1 MSSSSTCSAQRAAAN
16 RLNAQHSTGPRTQ
29 EGKERSAQNASTHHA
44 YAADLLQPGEPEPF
58 FHAHREAILERLCP
72 MDAVELCLAE
82 RVVSAAWRLR
92 RLQSADHYLSLME
105 EADFRQS
112 IKDQNQQLKEFH
124 ERNADDFDNTE
135 EPLPQVD
142 LPPQSFSP
150 GFLIAR
156 AFRAPVDDPRQ
167 NRSRTNSPFERLLSA
182 EQRLQGMMHRALK
195 ELRDLQSQRRD
206 RSHDNNID
214 KETCPFLTPEQ
225 DEADDQHPVPQD
237 SPAVT
242 QTTLVQNEPT
252 CHNGSPKETDAE
264 RSPASREDLPDQ
276 PPAHVSQAEISSLEA
291 VSQRFVI
298 ESQQVQNRGVQV
310 RHVDGIGGDLE
321 PEIIARSD

>member
-16 RLNAQHSTGPRTQ
+16 RLNAQHSTGPRTPQ
-29 EGKERSAQNASTHHA
+29 GKRAVSLNASTHHA

-124 ERNADDFDNTE
+124 EQSDDDFDNPE

-142 LPPQSFSP
+142 LPAQPFSP

-156 AFRAPVDDPRQ
+156 ALRAPVDDPRQ
-167 NRSRTNSPFERLLSA
+167 NRSRTNSPFERLLAA
-182 EQRLQGMMHRALK
+182 EQRLQGMMHRALR

-206 RSHDNNID
+206 HPHD
-214 KETCPFLTPEQ
+214 ETSPFLTPDTEQ
-225 DEADDQHPVPQD
+225 DDNHEPAQQD
-237 SPAVT
+237 SPAPAPDDA
-242 QTTLVQNEPT
+242 TLSVQNKAT
-252 CHNGSPKETDAE
+252 CQNDSPPGAVFLDRGSRDA
-264 RSPASREDLPDQ
+264 SAEDVLDHEAQ
-276 PPAHVSQAEISSLEA
+276 GHRRGEVDVAVEGAQGGLGDGLEL
-291 VSQRFVI
+291 
-298 ESQQVQNRGVQV
+298 GV
-310 RHVDGIGGDLE
+310 G
-321 PEIIARSD
+321 